1 MGAKP
6 YPSKP
11 AWQWRRALR
20 PQDLLDS
27 PQSGGGGSMAIAT
40 RDLELFVRDA
50 LASGQPRPAI
60 EAALASAGWPVEQ
73 VRDALDAYADV
84 AFPVP
89 VPKPRPYL
97 SAREAFLYLVLFAT
111 LYVSAYHL
119 GSLLFDLINHAL
131 PDPADARYAVMNL
144 GASMRWSVASLIVA
158 FPVFLFVARL
168 LARELARSPVKRL
181 SAVRRWLT
189 YITLF
194 LAAGIVVGDLI
205 AAVYNVLGGELTLRF
220 ALKVLVV
227 GVIAGSVFA
236 YYLLDLRREEREP

>member
-1 MGAKP
+1 
-6 YPSKP
+6 
-11 AWQWRRALR
+11 
-20 PQDLLDS
+20 
-27 PQSGGGGSMAIAT
+27 MAIAT
-40 RDLELFVRDA
+40 RDLELFVREA
-50 LASGQPRPAI
+50 LAAGQGRPAI
-60 EAALASAGWPVEQ
+60 EAALAQAGWPAEQ

-84 AFPVP
+84 PFAVP

-119 GSLLFDLINHAL
+119 GSLLFDLLNRAL
-131 PDPADARYAVMNL
+131 PDPADTRFGFVNV
-144 GASMRWSVASLIVA
+144 GSSMRWSVASLVVA

-168 LARELARSPVKRL
+168 LGRELARNPVKRL

-194 LAAGIVVGDLI
+194 LAAGIVIGDLI
-205 AAVYNVLGGELTLRF
+205 TAVYNLLGGELTLRF

-227 GVIAGSVFA
+227 GAIAGTVFA
-236 YYLLDLRREEREP
+236 YYLLDLRREERES

>member
-1 MGAKP
+1 
-6 YPSKP
+6 
-11 AWQWRRALR
+11 
-20 PQDLLDS
+20 
-27 PQSGGGGSMAIAT
+27 MAIAT
-40 RDLELFVRDA
+40 RDLELFVREA
-50 LASGQPRPAI
+50 LAAGQARPAI
-60 EAALASAGWPVEQ
+60 RAALAQAGWPPEQ
-73 VRDALDAYADV
+73 VHDALDAYADV

-119 GSLLFDLINHAL
+119 GSLLFDLLDRAL
-131 PDPADARYAVMNL
+131 PDPADTQYAFAGP
-144 GASMRWSVASLIVA
+144 GASMRWSVASLVVA

-168 LARELARSPVKRL
+168 LGRELARNPVKRL

-194 LAAGIVVGDLI
+194 LAAGIVIGDLI

-227 GVIAGSVFA
+227 GAIAGTVFA
-236 YYLLDLRREEREP
+236 YYLLDLRREERES

>member
-1 MGAKP
+1 
-6 YPSKP
+6 
-11 AWQWRRALR
+11 
-20 PQDLLDS
+20 
-27 PQSGGGGSMAIAT
+27 MAIAT

-50 LASGQPRPAI
+50 LAAGQPRPAI
-60 EAALASAGWPVEQ
+60 ETALAQAGWPAEQ
-73 VRDALDAYADV
+73 VRDALDAYAEV

-111 LYVSAYHL
+111 LYVSTYHL
-119 GSLLFDLINHAL
+119 GSLLFDLLNRAL
-131 PDPADARYAVMNL
+131 PDPADAGYAFANP
-144 GASMRWSVASLIVA
+144 GSSMRWAVASLVVA

-168 LARELARSPVKRL
+168 LGRELARNPVKRL

-194 LAAGIVVGDLI
+194 LAAGIVIGDLI

-227 GVIAGSVFA
+227 GAIAGTVFA
-236 YYLLDLRREEREP
+236 YYLLDLRREEREA